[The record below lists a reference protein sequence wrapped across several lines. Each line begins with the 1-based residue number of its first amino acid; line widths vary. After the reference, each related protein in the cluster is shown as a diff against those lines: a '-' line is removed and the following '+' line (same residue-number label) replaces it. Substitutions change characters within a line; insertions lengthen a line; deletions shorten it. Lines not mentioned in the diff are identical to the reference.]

1 MKRTPIDSRQSV
13 PPAATRCRNHPS
25 SIRPGVGGGMVKTCQ
40 LWMVIPCLPHMEF
53 VSMFSHT
60 WLKLPPPVLPR
71 RSTDW
76 PAYLTRFERTST
88 RGLRWPLPPLTR
100 SSCEGSATVAGASE
114 DIRVEKS
121 AQFSMG
127 SWPVIA
133 PPGQA
138 RLGRRFDISLEK
150 SRPRPRSSYL
160 GTLHDI
166 FDIFDI
172 FATFD
177 RRVTSSTS
185 LPPSTAA

>member
-1 MKRTPIDSRQSV
+1 
-13 PPAATRCRNHPS
+13 
-25 SIRPGVGGGMVKTCQ
+25 MVKTCQ

-121 AQFSMG
+121 AKFPMVAGQS
-127 SWPVIA
+127 SLRRDK
-133 PPGQA
+133 PGGGGCLTYLYREFRQ
-138 RLGRRFDISLEK
+138 RLGIPAETK
-150 SRPRPRSSYL
+150 A
-160 GTLHDI
+160 G
-166 FDIFDI
+166 
-172 FATFD
+172 
-177 RRVTSSTS
+177 
-185 LPPSTAA
+185 